1 MIKFR
6 IYCYETQEMLVARDY
21 RELAELFAGPD
32 ADGSIYSDLMQST
45 GLLDKNDKEIFEFDL
60 VELEHK
66 DTGQLVRGIIKY
78 DTELGFCGM
87 TDVRFNDL
95 TAIGYLA
102 NQKVTVLSNIYENKE
117 LVEVQYM
124 YIPSTWIPSNPLKQ
138 DNNDIDRLPV
148 VKILQYEYK

>member
-45 GLLDKNDKEIFEFDL
+45 GLLDKNDNDIFESDI
-60 VELEHK
+60 VEWEHK

-78 DTELGFCGM
+78 DTELG
-87 TDVRFNDL
+87 
-95 TAIGYLA
+95 
-102 NQKVTVLSNIYENKE
+102 LS
-117 LVEVQYM
+117 
-124 YIPSTWIPSNPLKQ
+124 
-138 DNNDIDRLPV
+138 
-148 VKILQYEYK
+148 